1 MIKEYTKDTLFKPT
15 LSRMEVQKAATDRS
29 AKAILSQEK
38 SSTDEKTLRL
48 RAARIARDQ
57 KTFK

>member
-1 MIKEYTKDTLFKPT
+1 MIKEHTKDTLFKPA

-38 SSTDEKTLRL
+38 SLKDEKTLRL
-48 RAARIARDQ
+48 RAARFARDQ
-57 KTFK
+57 NA

>member
-1 MIKEYTKDTLFKPT
+1 MIKEHTKDTFFKPT

-29 AKAILSQEK
+29 AKAILSHEQSLK
-38 SSTDEKTLRL
+38 NEKTLRL

-57 KTFK
+57 NA

>member
-1 MIKEYTKDTLFKPT
+1 MIKEHTKETLFKPT
-15 LSRMEVQKAATDRS
+15 RMEVQKAATDKS

-38 SSTDEKTLRL
+38 NLKDEKTLRL

-57 KTFK
+57 NA

>member
-1 MIKEYTKDTLFKPT
+1 MFKEHTKDTLFKPT
-15 LSRMEVQKAATDRS
+15 LSRTEVQKAATDRS

-38 SSTDEKTLRL
+38 SLKDEKVLRL

-57 KTFK
+57 NA